1 MRNRLV
7 VLSLAVAVVLAAC
20 SKQEEPAAPVSKG
33 EANAQAGVQEVVDAG
48 TFFKNVPNYEGRKVY
63 LYLERVKWTTAAD
76 VDSMDPRTMSSYGLL
91 KFSDQ
96 ALKRWAAL
104 GLDPEREYTV
114 TFGVRATDLTGGK
127 KAIYDIR
134 AEDFKVNYDGGGL
147 YGLEAPRQLGANGL
161 PTGELKLP
169 VPMTVKD
176 IRQLELFP
184 AQYADKRVR
193 VHLSLMKSRVT
204 PHDDKYLQL
213 ESEGALKF
221 LVKKD
226 LVEASFSTWPPI
238 ASVELIGKVVVNGA
252 QTSVVGD
259 ELILLK

>member
-7 VLSLAVAVVLAAC
+7 VLHLAIAITLAAC
-20 SKQEEPAAPVSKG
+20 SKQEEPATPVSSRETK
-33 EANAQAGVQEVVDAG
+33 ALTSVQEIVDAE
-48 TFFKNVPNYEGRKVY
+48 TFFKNVPNYEGKKVY
-63 LYLERVKWTTAAD
+63 LYLERVKGSTGAD

-96 ALKRWAAL
+96 ALKQWTAL

-114 TFGVRATDLTGGK
+114 TFGVRATDLTAGK
-127 KAIYDIR
+127 KAIYNII
-134 AEDFKVNYDGGGL
+134 AEDFKVNYDSGGL
-147 YGLEAPRQLGANGL
+147 YGLAAPRPLGANGL

-176 IRQLELFP
+176 VRQLELFP
-184 AQYADKRVR
+184 AQYVDKQVR
-193 VHLSLMKSRVT
+193 IHLQLMKSRVT

-226 LVEASFSTWPPI
+226 LVEASFSTWPTI

-252 QTSVVGD
+252 QTSVMGD